1 MHRCTFV
8 FRKEQSL
15 SISVFF
21 IPMQIRNLLVN
32 RYLCSSSCVFY
43 FRIKAQNNTQIGFL
57 WKYIFELAFRL
68 MFLGRTGIW
77 TDFCGGKDSGHHSP
91 SLRQHT
97 IQKHLKIVFLFLFL
111 PLPFLLYSCF
121 NRSLRRFTLLL
132 LCFASPHTNF
142 ASLPLNVSKA
152 SSPSTF
158 ASLAVKIQ
166 DKHECAFI
174 VGI

>member
-1 MHRCTFV
+1 
-8 FRKEQSL
+8 
-15 SISVFF
+15 
-21 IPMQIRNLLVN
+21 
-32 RYLCSSSCVFY
+32 
-43 FRIKAQNNTQIGFL
+43 
-57 WKYIFELAFRL
+57 

-132 LCFASPHTNF
+132 SCFASPHTNF

-152 SSPSTF
+152 SSPSTLAF
-158 ASLAVKIQ
+158 RHQIIQLISQRQNIMIPSLFPRCIDRNAIFPR
-166 DKHECAFI
+166 KHKKFPSTGNSNSQPCYQTHDCCTGKVEQH
-174 VGI
+174 